1 MFNYLGEYFQLPW
14 GVFSTTLGSTF
25 NYPGECVQ
33 LPSGMCGVCVC
44 VCAAGVCGGVLCVC
58 AGVCF
63 CVCGGVSV
71 CLHVCASVCAM
82 FGEFW
87 PKTFFH
93 VGTVKKIVSGWV
105 YYFVQKPLGMAGG
118 LEKSHVFY

>member
-1 MFNYLGEYFQLPW
+1 MG
-14 GVFSTTLGSTF
+14 GVCGSVL
-25 NYPGECVQ
+25 CV
-33 LPSGMCGVCVC
+33 CGVRVCVCVC
-44 VCAAGVCGGVLCVC
+44 VCAPVCVSVCVW
-58 AGVCF
+58 
-63 CVCGGVSV
+63 GVSV

-93 VGTVKKIVSGWV
+93 GGTVEKIVSGWA

-118 LEKSHVFY
+118 LGKSRLFY